1 MRHVAT
7 TRGGGWRAVLV
18 ASMLATPM
26 LAFGQGRAGP
36 SGPEATVLTVEHH
49 TVTSVPMLHA
59 SQRLPHRPRRHL
71 EEAFAL
77 AVHRVRTVPSCR
89 ALFDELDLDAHTA
102 LDFSIYYPA
111 RIDHEVSTCRRA
123 VAFSYVGAGPTRL
136 CRSFA
141 DLDLERAVEVVLHEA
156 LHRAG
161 LKEHG
166 AKPSGLLPSEID
178 ALVHA
183 ACCQIDDPG
192 GSPHDTTRVVEL
204 GRPRRGDPP

>member
-7 TRGGGWRAVLV
+7 TRGRGRRAVLAV
-18 ASMLATPM
+18 TMLAAPAA
-26 LAFGQGRAGP
+26 AFGQAPHGP
-36 SGPEATVLTVEHH
+36 TAPETPHLGIERGAIIA
-49 TVTSVPMLHA
+49 VPALHA
-59 SQRLPHRPRRHL
+59 SRRLPQRPRQRL

-77 AVHRVRTVPSCR
+77 AVHRIRTVQSCR
-89 ALFDELDLDAHTA
+89 ALFDGLDLDAHTA

-161 LKEHG
+161 LTEHG

-178 ALVHA
+178 ALVHD
-183 ACCQIDDPG
+183 ACCSD
-192 GSPHDTTRVVEL
+192 SMA
-204 GRPRRGDPP
+204 PRTHSTDAVMVRRETPQ

>member
-18 ASMLATPM
+18 ASMLAAPAA
-26 LAFGQGRAGP
+26 AFGQGAHGP
-36 SGPEATVLTVEHH
+36 SGPDATVLTIEHGA
-49 TVTSVPMLHA
+49 VRPVPMLHA
-59 SQRLPHRPRRHL
+59 SQRLAHRPRRHL

-161 LKEHG
+161 LTEHG
-166 AKPSGLLPSEID
+166 AKPSGLLPSQID
-178 ALVHA
+178 ALVHD
-183 ACCQIDDPG
+183 ACCRTDSQTPT
-192 GSPHDTTRVVEL
+192 PHDTTRIVEL
-204 GRPRRGDPP
+204 DRSP

>member
-7 TRGGGWRAVLV
+7 TRGRGWCAVLAV
-18 ASMLATPM
+18 STLAAPAA
-26 LAFGQGRAGP
+26 AFGQAAHGP
-36 SGPEATVLTVEHH
+36 TGPEAPVLTIEHE
-49 TVTSVPMLHA
+49 TVTPAPVLHA
-59 SQRLPHRPRRHL
+59 SRRLPHRPRRHL

-77 AVHRVRTVPSCR
+77 AVHRIRTVSSCR

-111 RIDHEVSTCRRA
+111 RIDHEVSTCRSA

-141 DLDLERAVEVVLHEA
+141 DLDLDRAVEVVLHEA

-161 LKEHG
+161 LTEHG
-166 AKPSGLLPSEID
+166 AEPSGPLPSEID
-178 ALVHA
+178 ALVHD
-183 ACCQIDDPG
+183 ACRVNGDPAR
-192 GSPHDTTRVVEL
+192 SRSRAPRVVEM
-204 GRPRRGDPP
+204 GRSP

>member
-1 MRHVAT
+1 
-7 TRGGGWRAVLV
+7 
-18 ASMLATPM
+18 MLAAPAA
-26 LAFGQGRAGP
+26 AFGQAAHGP
-36 SGPEATVLTVEHH
+36 TGPEATVLTIEHDAVR
-49 TVTSVPMLHA
+49 TAPVLHA
-59 SQRLPHRPRRHL
+59 SQRLPQRPRRHL

-77 AVHRVRTVPSCR
+77 AVHRIRTVPSCR
-89 ALFDELDLDAHTA
+89 ALFDELDLDADTA

-136 CRSFA
+136 CRTFA

-161 LKEHG
+161 LTEHG

-178 ALVHA
+178 ALVHDV
-183 ACCQIDDPG
+183 CCVSGDRER
-192 GSPHDTTRVVEL
+192 STHDTTRVVEL
-204 GRPRRGDPP
+204 GRSP